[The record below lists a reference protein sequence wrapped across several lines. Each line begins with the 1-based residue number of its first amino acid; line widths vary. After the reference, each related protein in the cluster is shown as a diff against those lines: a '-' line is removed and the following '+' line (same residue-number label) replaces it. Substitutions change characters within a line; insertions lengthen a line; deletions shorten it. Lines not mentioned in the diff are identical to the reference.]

1 MRPGL
6 PFLRVSIVVCFLVLF
21 VCAGFAGCNARSVGG
36 GTGTLKVLITDK
48 PFPFDLISEA
58 TITVTRVAV
67 HRVSADEDDEAGE
80 QAAGTEGDGNAA
92 GEDDDSQWITVWE
105 GEKEIHLADLR
116 NGRMDLL
123 AEATIEAGT
132 YNQMRLI
139 VTQGRVVVGE
149 GDAARE
155 FVLKVPSGPQ
165 TGIKLHFDFEVSA
178 DEETMLLLDVDLS
191 RAFKP
196 VPAGHIDDLSS
207 IREFGFTPSL
217 AMRLINLL
225 DAGSIGG
232 TVTDATGNALANV
245 TVTAIKEGEEV
256 TTTATETDGTYRLSG
271 LVTGTYSVRF
281 SLNGYADVEIPDV
294 EVNAGAATE
303 GVRAAL
309 VASSG

>member
-21 VCAGFAGCNARSVGG
+21 LCAGFAGCNARSVGD
-36 GTGTLKVLITDK
+36 GTGTLKLLITDK

-67 HRVSADEDDEAGE
+67 HRV
-80 QAAGTEGDGNAA
+80 AAGADGNGNAA
-92 GEDDDSQWITVWE
+92 GEDDDAQWITVWE
-105 GEKEIHLADLR
+105 GEREIHLADLR

-123 AEATIEAGT
+123 AAATIEAGT

-178 DEETMLLLDVDLS
+178 EEETMLLLDVDLS

-196 VPAGHIDDLSS
+196 VPAGHADDLSS
-207 IREFGFTPSL
+207 IREFRFTPSL

-271 LVTGTYSVRF
+271 LVTGTYRVRF

-303 GVRAAL
+303 GVNAAL